1 MMNEFIKYLNGLH
14 NYYAQN
20 QNAYGE
26 KNVSSPFY
34 HKTMVSID
42 ICDYIISLIKQEKP
56 HIIILTGHAGD
67 GKTSIM
73 YQVLESFGA
82 DVTNLLS
89 DQEVILDNNKHIRCI
104 KDFSELSDVNKIET
118 LNTVLQCPSQG
129 RYVFMVSNTGPLINT
144 FGRLFSDEEQR
155 ENAKMALIERLDTN
169 DGKLEDLF
177 GHKMCILNM
186 AAIDNTNF
194 SRNFLDK
201 VLNDELW
208 EPCNCCP
215 KRDYCH
221 IRNNHDL
228 IIENKERVYEF
239 IEYYYIWQ
247 TEYGKRLTIRSMAE
261 QLAYMVT
268 GGDDCNDVEP
278 SSMHEKIFANL
289 FFGYEGIISNPLA
302 DNIFAIRLAK
312 ESDLF
317 LRRIRTD
324 EELLIRRNY
333 KQLFGKSVNKIIEGI
348 DRPTTRSKEFDEE
361 LRRLFFFMNIL
372 TGEQHKKDLED
383 IFSKEFLPYVAVRN
397 YGKKPSKTQ
406 KNLVI
411 DALRMVYH
419 GSVISE
425 NNMIPITM
433 GCEDGITQ
441 SVQLIAGRLNSSDIE
456 LFEKKDSEL
465 NSNRKNI
472 ILRIKQKEICK
483 LSLPMLDHFEELK
496 NGVIATNMDP
506 QLSHG
511 IENLKSRL
519 LELADIDEDK
529 LDFLIMKNDGF
540 GEVSLEIEDGIII
553 LQ

>member
-1 MMNEFIKYLNGLH
+1 MNDFVNYLNGLH

-26 KNVSSPFY
+26 RNISSPFY

-42 ICDYIISLIKQEKP
+42 ICDYIISLIKQEEP

-73 YQVLESFGA
+73 YQVLESLGA
-82 DVTNLLS
+82 EVANLLS

-104 KDFSELSDVNKIET
+104 KDFSELSDNTKLDT
-118 LNTVLQCPSQG
+118 LNAVLQCPSQG

-144 FGRLFSDEEQR
+144 FGRLFSDEDQR
-155 ENAKMALIERLDTN
+155 EKAKMDLIERLDTN

-186 AAIDNTNF
+186 AAIDNTSF
-194 SRNFLDK
+194 SRRFLDK
-201 VLNDELW
+201 VLNNELW
-208 EPCNCCP
+208 ESCNCCP
-215 KRDYCH
+215 KREYCH

-261 QLAYMVT
+261 HLAYMIT
-268 GGDDCNDVEP
+268 GGDDCNDVVP
-278 SSMHEKIFANL
+278 SPMHEKLFANL

-302 DNIFAIRLAK
+302 ENIFAVKLAK
-312 ESDLF
+312 DSRLY

-333 KQLFGKSVNKIIEGI
+333 KGLFGKTVNIII
-348 DRPTTRSKEFDEE
+348 DNIDNSIKRSKEFDDE
-361 LRRLFFFMNIL
+361 LRRMFFFMNIL
-372 TGEQHKKDLED
+372 TGEQHKRDLND
-383 IFSKEFLPYVAVRN
+383 IFSKQFLPYIDVRN
-397 YGKKPSKTQ
+397 YGKKPSKSQ
-406 KNLVI
+406 KNLVV

-419 GSVISE
+419 GSVISD

-433 GCEDGITQ
+433 GSEDGITQ
-441 SVQLIAGRLNSSDIE
+441 SVKLIAGRLNVSDIE
-456 LFEKKDSEL
+456 LNEKKDSEL
-465 NSNRKNI
+465 NTTRKNI
-472 ILRIKQKEICK
+472 ILKVKQKEICR
-483 LSLPMLDHFEELK
+483 LSLPLMDHFEELK

-511 IENLKSRL
+511 IENLKSNL

-529 LDFLIMKNDGF
+529 IDLLIMKNDGF
-540 GEVSLEIEDGIII
+540 SEVPMEIEDGIII

>member
-1 MMNEFIKYLNGLH
+1 MNEFVDYLNGLH

-26 KNVSSPFY
+26 RNVSSPFY

-42 ICDYIISLIKQEKP
+42 ICDYIISLIKQEEP

-73 YQVLESFGA
+73 YQVLEHFGV

-89 DQEVILDNNKHIRCI
+89 DQEFILDNNKHIRCI
-104 KDFSELSDVNKIET
+104 KDFSELSDVNKLET

-177 GHKMCILNM
+177 GHKMCILNI

-194 SRNFLDK
+194 SRKFLDK

-228 IIENKERVYEF
+228 IIENRERVYEF

-540 GEVSLEIEDGIII
+540 GEVSLEIEDGVII